1 MAFLETSTIAMSLL
15 VNLIFFFH
23 DLLLLAYNRYVVKT
37 SDNAE
42 SVKLQYRSLA
52 KVADGNGPSG
62 LVPSNVQSTSW
73 L

>member
-15 VNLIFFFH
+15 VNLIFFH